1 MLFLLCDLTA
11 LKDHT
16 IACCVCVFVM
26 TLTSQLGHIPL
37 HLLLRLRAALHG
49 VQAFLQFLQSLLG
62 LLQTLLQ
69 LSPTL
74 NLCLGE
80 RRKRR
85 KQLIKNMQELLTS
98 RGWQFH

>member
-11 LKDHT
+11 PKAHN
-16 IACCVCVFVM
+16 IARCVCVSVRACVM

-37 HLLLRLRAALHG
+37 HLLLRLCAALHA

-69 LSPTL
+69 LSPRL
-74 NLCLGE
+74 DLRLGE
-80 RRKRR
+80 H
-85 KQLIKNMQELLTS
+85 QLNKMMWELLMS
-98 RGWQFH
+98 RG

>member
-11 LKDHT
+11 PKDHN
-16 IACCVCVFVM
+16 IARCVCVM

-37 HLLLRLRAALHG
+37 HLLLRLCAALHA

-69 LSPTL
+69 LSPRL
-74 NLCLGE
+74 DLRLGDT
-80 RRKRR
+80 
-85 KQLIKNMQELLTS
+85 N
-98 RGWQFH
+98 